1 VGSSGGGQLD
11 DGAARRSMSRAGE
24 TELWACNNEEAK
36 EVTRGSGDR
45 NSDVKL
51 KKLARVARLA
61 GPFDFSSL
69 GDLSQQT
76 ILELTQLFT
85 WHV

>member
-11 DGAARRSMSRAGE
+11 DGAARRPMSRVGE

-45 NSDVKL
+45 TSDVKL
-51 KKLARVARLA
+51 KKLARVAR
-61 GPFDFSSL
+61 
-69 GDLSQQT
+69 
-76 ILELTQLFT
+76 
-85 WHV
+85 